1 MAQRVQVQLIDD
13 MTGEEAQETV
23 TFGLD
28 GVAYEI
34 DLTTEHA
41 NEMREILGMY
51 VEKARKSKGARS
63 ASRSVAQ
70 SNRQDSQRIRAWAQ
84 ENGYEVSQRGRINR
98 EIIDAYHAAQA
109 TQ

>member
-34 DLTTEHA
+34 DLTTGHA
-41 NEMREILGMY
+41 NEMRELLGMY
-51 VEKARKSKGARS
+51 VEKARKSKGSRTSRS
-63 ASRSVAQ
+63 ASQ
-70 SNRQDSQRIRAWAQ
+70 SNRQDTQRIRAWAQ
-84 ENGYEVSQRGRINR
+84 ENGYEISQRGRINR
-98 EIIDAYHAAQA
+98 TIMDAYQAAHA